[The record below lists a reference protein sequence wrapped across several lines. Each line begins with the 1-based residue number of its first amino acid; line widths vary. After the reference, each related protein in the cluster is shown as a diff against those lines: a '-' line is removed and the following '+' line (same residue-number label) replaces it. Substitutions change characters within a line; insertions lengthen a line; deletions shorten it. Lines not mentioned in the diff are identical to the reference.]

1 MNGTVALIKPDK
13 RLCRTRIFNNMIKTK
28 FITIPAVD
36 FLPSKAVLKGIRV
49 LKNAETEVID
59 HVKYDCVNP
68 VDFSTFTIKV
78 PDKQPIISPEQL
90 ESATGVLYIDIP
102 VDRVEIRPYAIE
114 YGIAKVSIVAPEVRL
129 HKGGTQ
135 NA

>member
-1 MNGTVALIKPDK
+1 MIALITDNVMKKDFFV
-13 RLCRTRIFNNMIKTK
+13 IS
-28 FITIPAVD
+28 AVNI
-36 FLPSKAVLKGIRV
+36 LPSKLVLRGIQEIKNKETGKIDYV
-49 LKNAETEVID
+49 LYK
-59 HVKYDCVNP
+59 CVNP

-114 YGIAKVSIVAPEVRL
+114 YGFAKVTIVAPEVRL